1 MRSVILSIMVGL
13 LIGGAPAQNTKGA
26 KTASTPGTTHAPS
39 TLTRET
45 VESFLHHMF
54 GYDQNLRI
62 EVVDIKPAPD
72 PSLYEVDARA
82 SGPQGQQAL
91 KLYVTPDQKYALY
104 ADMMPFGAD
113 PFLAA
118 RETLKA
124 KMNGPAR
131 GPADASVTIVE
142 FGDLQCPACKRAQPT
157 IQKLLAE
164 TPNSRLVFQ
173 QFPLTQIHKWALTA
187 AKYSE
192 CVARQSN
199 DAFWKYVDT
208 VYGRQDEI
216 SRLNE
221 NEVEGRL
228 KQLVSETGLN
238 PDTVATC
245 TADPSIAT
253 RIYASQALGNELEVT
268 ATPTL
273 FINGRKIANVGGTPY
288 EVLKQITIFQAQSGS
303 EKAQLQPSR

>member
-1 MRSVILSIMVGL
+1 MRPVVVSIVACLLAGILL
-13 LIGGAPAQNTKGA
+13 AQNASPNKAGA
-26 KTASTPGTTHAPS
+26 QPASTLAASHVPS
-39 TLTRET
+39 PLTRET

-72 PSLYEVDARA
+72 PALYEVDARA
-82 SGPQGQQAL
+82 TTPQGQQGL

-118 RETLKA
+118 RETLKSQ
-124 KMNGPAR
+124 MNGPSR
-131 GPADASVTIVE
+131 GPADAQVTIVE

-157 IQKLLAE
+157 IQKLLSE
-164 TPNSRLVFQ
+164 VPNSRLVFQ

-187 AKYSE
+187 SKYAQ
-192 CVARQSN
+192 CVAKQNN

-208 VYGRQDEI
+208 VYDRQDEI

-221 NEVEGRL
+221 NEIEGRL
-228 KQLVSETGLN
+228 KQLVGETGLS
-238 PDTVATC
+238 PDTVAAC
-245 TADPSIAT
+245 TADPGIAAQ
-253 RIYASQALGNELEVT
+253 IYASQALGNALEVT

-288 EVLKQITIFQAQSGS
+288 DVLKQITAFQAQS
-303 EKAQLQPSR
+303 K

>member
-1 MRSVILSIMVGL
+1 MRSVILSILVC
-13 LIGGAPAQNTKGA
+13 LITASVSAQNKSSSKAAAPAA
-26 KTASTPGTTHAPS
+26 APHPPS
-39 TLTRET
+39 TLTKET

-62 EVVDIKPAPD
+62 EVVDIKAAPD

-82 SGPQGQQAL
+82 TTPQGQQAL

-118 RETLKA
+118 RELLKA
-124 KMNGPAR
+124 KMNGPGR

-142 FGDLQCPACKRAQPT
+142 FGDLQCPACKRAQPI

-199 DAFWKYVDT
+199 DSFWKYVDT
-208 VYGRQDEI
+208 VYDRQDEI
-216 SRLNE
+216 ARLNE

-238 PDTVATC
+238 PDTIATC
-245 TADPSIAT
+245 TSDPKVAE

-268 ATPTL
+268 ATPTI
-273 FINGRKIANVGGTPY
+273 FINGRKIANVAGTPF